1 MKNILLVDDEKDF
14 CFFVKSNLE
23 LTNNFKVTVCLDS
36 NEAIDLARK
45 LHPDL
50 ILLDILMPGISG
62 PDIAAAL
69 EADKKTEDIPIVFL
83 TAIITEKETK
93 EQNVIAGWPFVAKPV
108 KIKELI
114 DRINEYV
121 R

>member
-1 MKNILLVDDEKDF
+1 MKILLVLIIYWKHIKNLSEEKET
-14 CFFVKSNLE
+14 K
-23 LTNNFKVTVCLDS
+23 
-36 NEAIDLARK
+36 
-45 LHPDL
+45 
-50 ILLDILMPGISG
+50 
-62 PDIAAAL
+62 
-69 EADKKTEDIPIVFL
+69 
-83 TAIITEKETK
+83 KETK